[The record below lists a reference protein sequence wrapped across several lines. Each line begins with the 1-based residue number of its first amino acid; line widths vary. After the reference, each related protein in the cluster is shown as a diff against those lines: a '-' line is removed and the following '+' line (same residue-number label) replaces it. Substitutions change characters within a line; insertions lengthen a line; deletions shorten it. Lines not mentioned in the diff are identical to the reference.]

1 MTATGACGRHTPRDD
16 LPTVCVCNAVETL
29 HGIAERAGS
38 PDAAEEILA
47 ECFAQQDQSLFWGPD
62 RKLLITS
69 RPIRELAWQTRFL
82 GLPDV
87 VNLSPAVDSGFLFAD
102 LMGDDRL
109 LASLLDHIG
118 PGRRFRLIPHTTTP
132 GLWAFVDLLRTKYG
146 VIAELP
152 ESCCEQELRDYL
164 DTKSG
169 LRSLVTEAGL
179 SRPSCR
185 VAQGTHCADREGA
198 RTAVVRLLRTGT
210 PCIVKADKGEA
221 SVGLLIFRPGD
232 DEDAVAQALA
242 ESTFYG
248 SDPIVVEEFIEGENT
263 VFPSVE
269 YVVFEDPADEPVLTH
284 VCEMLFDGATRLRGN
299 VTSRS
304 LSGAAWYA
312 PFVEGSRAVAG
323 ELWRRGYRGHFGID
337 AVARGGEVFMLDL
350 NARRTG
356 STHVHDFAVRHFG
369 PDYLRHRTVGNYDF
383 YGLPEDSTLTEVLHR
398 LGALVRSPGR
408 ADSGVV
414 PCELTGLAT
423 GRLSCLV
430 YAPSLTAFH
439 DLTQQVHD
447 TLQRG

>member
-1 MTATGACGRHTPRDD
+1 MHEPDGA
-16 LPTVCVCNAVETL
+16 LPTVVVCNAVDTL
-29 HGIAERAGS
+29 RGIAERADS
-38 PDAAEEILA
+38 PGAAEEILA

-82 GLPDV
+82 GLPDF
-87 VNLSPAVDSGFLFAD
+87 VNLSPASDSGSLFAD
-102 LMGDDRL
+102 LMADDQL
-109 LASLLDHIG
+109 VAALLDHIG

-132 GLWAFVDLLRTKYG
+132 DLWAFADLLRQKYG

-152 ESCCEQELRDYL
+152 ESCREQELRDYL

-169 LRSLVTEAGL
+169 LRSLVDEAGL
-179 SRPSCR
+179 ARPSCR
-185 VAQGTHCADREGA
+185 VAQGTHCADRDEA
-198 RTAVVRLLRTGT
+198 RAAVVRLLGAGT

-232 DEDAVAQALA
+232 DEDAVARALE

-248 SDPIVVEEFIEGENT
+248 SDTIVVEEYIDGEDI

-269 YVVFEDPADEPVLTH
+269 YVVPEDPTSEPVLTH

-299 VTSRS
+299 VTCRS
-304 LSGAAWYA
+304 LNAAAWYA
-312 PFVEGSRAVAG
+312 PFVEGSRAVAE
-323 ELWRRGYRGHFGID
+323 ELQRRGYRGHFGID

-356 STHVHDFAVRHFG
+356 STHVHDFGVRFFG

-383 YGLPEDSTLTEVLHR
+383 YGLPKDASLDDVLHR
-398 LGALVRSPGR
+398 LGPLVRPPGR

-414 PCELTGLAT
+414 PCELTGLDT
-423 GRLSCLV
+423 GRLSCLI
-430 YAPSLTAFH
+430 YAPSMEVFH
-439 DLTQQVHD
+439 HLTQRVHD
-447 TLQRG
+447 TIQQG